1 MFRGSTS
8 DLRNVII
15 GAGLFEFYLA
25 RIKFR
30 PQAIFDEF
38 LGLIFLGDLVLLNV
52 QFLFLL

>member
-1 MFRGSTS
+1 MIRGSTS